1 MISKKKRN
9 RLLPSFAFRYATPM
23 QLDTVT
29 IIRIGKVIEE
39 MYLDSFLSA
48 PESINLTGLEFD
60 LVDVLVAD
68 DRVGNLVRIAVP
80 YGVIVKDQATGQ
92 IHAIIRGT
100 ASWLE
105 GAGDMDFLKVPCTFL
120 PPGCF
125 VHGFFSRVYA
135 TLRTLA
141 GVPAKVALVALAVTY
156 GPVAVSGHSL
166 GAAEA
171 TQLAADCRAG
181 WLLTFGSPRV
191 GDDRFA
197 SQVEDCVANIVR
209 LQVRGSWDDVDPITE
224 VPPPIF
230 GFAHAGQATILD
242 PGDIPN
248 NDDPLQYHLVPTYLQ
263 LINQFPL

>member
-9 RLLPSFAFRYATPM
+9 RLLPSFAFRYATSM

-29 IIRIGKVIEE
+29 IIRIGKAIEE
-39 MYLDSFLSA
+39 CYDDGFLSA

-60 LVDVLVAD
+60 LVTVLVAD
-68 DRVGNLVRIAVP
+68 DKVGHLIRLDVP
-80 YGVIVKDQATGQ
+80 YGVIVKDQVSGQ

-100 ASWLE
+100 V
-105 GAGDMDFLKVPCTFL
+105 DFLETVIDLDFDKVPCPFL
-120 PPGCF
+120 PPGCA
-125 VHGFFSRVYA
+125 VHDGFSRVYS
-135 TLRTLA
+135 TLRTK
-141 GVPAKVALVALAVTY
+141 GGIPAKDALAALP
-156 GPVAVSGHSL
+156 GRASVAGHSL
-166 GAAEA
+166 GAAIA

-191 GDDRFA
+191 GNDRFA

-230 GFAHAGQATILD
+230 GFAHAGQATVLD
-242 PGDIPN
+242 PSAIPDD
-248 NDDPLQYHLVPTYLQ
+248 DDPLQYHHVPTYLS
-263 LINQFPL
+263 LINQFPS